1 MKRGVLLY
9 FFMVLW
15 ISLCGYNHTIVA
27 QERAMSLKDAFREKF
42 LIGTAI
48 NSYQI
53 MGKDPVTMAIVKNEF
68 NAIVAENCMK
78 SENIHPVE
86 GVFDF
91 SLSDRFVQFGQDNN
105 LVITGHTLI
114 WHSQTP
120 SWFFVDR
127 EGKQVSKEVLIA
139 RMKNHIQTIMKRY
152 KGKIKGWDV
161 VNEVINDDGSYRKSK
176 FYKIIGEEYIKLAY
190 EFAREADPKA
200 ELYYNDY
207 STAIPE
213 KRAGIVAMIKK
224 LQQQGVTIDAIGMQ
238 THLGLKTPDIA
249 AFENSLKA
257 FSHLGCKIMIT
268 EMDISVLP
276 FPDENLGAEI
286 AKNYEYK
293 QQMNPYQ
300 ESLPEDVIASFEQ
313 RYLDFFKLFN
323 TYQEDITRVT
333 LWGVTDAYSWKNNW
347 PILGRKDYPLLFN
360 RNNEPKPIVDK
371 IIKQSI
377 SE

>member
-1 MKRGVLLY
+1 
-9 FFMVLW
+9 
-15 ISLCGYNHTIVA
+15 
-27 QERAMSLKDAFREKF
+27 
-42 LIGTAI
+42 
-48 NSYQI
+48 
-53 MGKDPVTMAIVKNEF
+53 
-68 NAIVAENCMK
+68 
-78 SENIHPVE
+78 
-86 GVFDF
+86 
-91 SLSDRFVQFGQDNN
+91 
-105 LVITGHTLI
+105 
-114 WHSQTP
+114 
-120 SWFFVDR
+120 
-127 EGKQVSKEVLIA
+127 
-139 RMKNHIQTIMKRY
+139 
-152 KGKIKGWDV
+152 
-161 VNEVINDDGSYRKSK
+161 
-176 FYKIIGEEYIKLAY
+176 
-190 EFAREADPKA
+190 
-200 ELYYNDY
+200 
-207 STAIPE
+207 
-213 KRAGIVAMIKK
+213 MIKK

-257 FSHLGCKIMIT
+257 FSQLGCKIMIT

-300 ESLPEDVIASFEQ
+300 KSLPEDVIASFEQ

>member
-1 MKRGVLLY
+1 
-9 FFMVLW
+9 
-15 ISLCGYNHTIVA
+15 
-27 QERAMSLKDAFREKF
+27 
-42 LIGTAI
+42 
-48 NSYQI
+48 

-257 FSHLGCKIMIT
+257 FSQLGCKIMIT